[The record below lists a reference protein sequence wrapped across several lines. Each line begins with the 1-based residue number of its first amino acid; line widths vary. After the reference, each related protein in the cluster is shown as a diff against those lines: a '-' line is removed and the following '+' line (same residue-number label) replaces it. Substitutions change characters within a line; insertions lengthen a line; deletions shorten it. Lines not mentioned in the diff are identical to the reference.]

1 MISCIA
7 SLIGKNGFWGENLA
21 QLPPAPIS
29 IPLAIAA
36 LAVLAMLILRLTRLP
51 SDLRARK
58 QPTLDP
64 DQVDGLMMGDP
75 PQVIDLRAREAFY
88 SKEGHLRGAVSMP
101 ASEFEAR
108 IQELDT
114 SHPRPIVLVDES
126 DKFSH
131 LFVPLLVARG
141 HQWVYVLRGG
151 MRAWRRAKLPLYQ
164 AKETRLP
171 K

>member
-1 MISCIA
+1 MISGIA
-7 SLIGKNGFWGENLA
+7 SLIGTNGIWGNHLA
-21 QLPPAPIS
+21 QLPPAPVS

-58 QPTLDP
+58 HPTLDP
-64 DQVDGLMMGDP
+64 TQVDGLMMGDP
-75 PQVIDLRAREAFY
+75 PQVIDLRPREAFL

-108 IQELDT
+108 IHELDT

-126 DKFSH
+126 DMLSH